1 MKTDNLYYYSRFML
15 SSLSLIRDKLT
26 MFQMKEKYAKEIVL
40 QNIPALAIDALL
52 NFIYTGV
59 ISLNLDNAVDILE
72 VASFSQTPGT
82 LWCIVP
88 PFPQPR

>member
-1 MKTDNLYYYSRFML
+1 ML

-82 LWCIVP
+82 IW
-88 PFPQPR
+88 

>member
-59 ISLNLDNAVDILE
+59 IKLE
-72 VASFSQTPGT
+72 P
-82 LWCIVP
+82 
-88 PFPQPR
+88 